1 MTSNDGQASLVNSFP
16 ARVRRAFDRADSA
29 MVLSAHAC
37 ASERSEGDAEFQ
49 RHAADHRVADILL
62 DQRADAVVVAAAL
75 LTPPHRRGDLTAR
88 EITSLFGDEVGN
100 LVVRASVEPLSAI
113 RGAGHPTVDPRR
125 WLRSMSADIRT
136 IVLRVGLRLGAVE
149 MLAEGAEDNRGDTDQ
164 KDVAQETL
172 NLYVPLADRMGMGAL
187 RTRLEDACF
196 RLLQPTIHA
205 EMVKSIEPIREADQ
219 ICLSLLEDGVA
230 QLLDERGI
238 AATVQ
243 GRAKGL
249 YSIYSKMRRLDSSLE
264 EVMDRVGLRVIVPSV
279 EACYEVLGLLHKR
292 FRPVPGT
299 FDDYIGFPKANGY
312 QSLHTCVYPVPDISA
327 KPVEFQIR
335 TEAMHREAEY
345 GVAAHWLYKD
355 QARAEAENERQ
366 LERLRRLLPPD
377 EDPLGHAEF
386 IERLHRQVDDDR
398 LVVFLGKKRAIRLP
412 AGATVGDLVRYLGS
426 DDDGEIRV
434 EVNGRAH
441 PPQYPLRDGDT
452 VDVGLRD
459 PRLLS
464 PRGQPG

>member
-1 MTSNDGQASLVNSFP
+1 
-16 ARVRRAFDRADSA
+16 

-37 ASERSEGDAEFQ
+37 ASERSEGSGEYH
-49 RHAADHRVADILL
+49 RRAAGHRAADILL
-62 DQRADAVVVAAAL
+62 DQRADAVVVTAAL
-75 LTPPHRRGDLTAR
+75 LTPPHQRGELTTH
-88 EITSLFGDEVGN
+88 EITSLFGDQVAD
-100 LVVRASVEPLSAI
+100 LVVRASVEPLSPV
-113 RGAGHPTVDPRR
+113 GAESHPTEDPRR

-136 IVLRVGLRLGAVE
+136 VVLRVGLRLDVVE
-149 MLAEGAEDNRGDTDQ
+149 KLAESAEDDGGDDDQ
-164 KDVAQETL
+164 EDVAQETL
-172 NLYVPLADRMGMGAL
+172 DLYVPLADRMGMGAL

-196 RLLQPTIHA
+196 RLLQPGVHVQMTR
-205 EMVKSIEPIREADQ
+205 SIKPIREADR
-219 ICLSLLEDGVA
+219 ICLSLLEGGVA

-238 AATVQ
+238 PATVQ

-249 YSIYSKMRRLDSSLE
+249 YSIYRKMRRLDSSLE

-279 EACYEVLGLLHKR
+279 EACYEVLGLLHTR

-299 FDDYIGFPKANGY
+299 FDDYIGSPKANGY
-312 QSLHTCVYPVPDISA
+312 QSLHTCVYPVPDVSA

-335 TEAMHREAEY
+335 TQAMHREAEY

-366 LERLRRLLPPD
+366 LERLQRLLPPD

-398 LVVFLGKKRAIRLP
+398 LVVFLGKERAIRLP

-441 PPQYPLRDGDT
+441 PPQYPLGDGDT

-459 PRLLS
+459 PRPLS

>member
-16 ARVRRAFDRADSA
+16 ARVGRAFDRADSA

-62 DQRADAVVVAAAL
+62 DQRADAVVVTAAL
-75 LTPPHRRGDLTAR
+75 LTPPHQRGELTTH
-88 EITSLFGDEVGN
+88 EITSLFGDQVAD
-100 LVVRASVEPLSAI
+100 LVVRASVEPLSPV
-113 RGAGHPTVDPRR
+113 GAESHRTEDPRR

-136 IVLRVGLRLGAVE
+136 VVLRVGLRLGAVE
-149 MLAEGAEDNRGDTDQ
+149 KLAESAEDDGGDDDQ
-164 KDVAQETL
+164 EDVAQETL
-172 NLYVPLADRMGMGAL
+172 DLYVPLADRMGMGAL

-196 RLLQPTIHA
+196 RLLQPTIYA
-205 EMVKSIEPIREADQ
+205 EVARSIEPIREADQ
-219 ICLSLLEDGVA
+219 ICLSLLKDGVA

-238 AATVQ
+238 EATVQ
-243 GRAKGL
+243 GRTKGL
-249 YSIYSKMRRLDSSLE
+249 YSIYRKMHRLDSSLE

-279 EACYEVLGLLHKR
+279 EACYEVLGLLHTR

-355 QARAEAENERQ
+355 HAWAAAENERQ
-366 LERLRRLLPPD
+366 LERLRRLLPSD
-377 EDPLGHAEF
+377 EDPPGHAEF

-398 LVVFLGKKRAIRLP
+398 LVVFLRKERAIRLP
-412 AGATVGDLVRYLGS
+412 AGATVGDLVRHLGA
-426 DDDGEIRV
+426 DDNGEIKI
-434 EVNGRAH
+434 EVNGRVH
-441 PPQYPLRDGDT
+441 PLECPLRDGDA
-452 VDVGLRD
+452 VDVGLLGPYRA
-459 PRLLS
+459 RN
-464 PRGQPG
+464 